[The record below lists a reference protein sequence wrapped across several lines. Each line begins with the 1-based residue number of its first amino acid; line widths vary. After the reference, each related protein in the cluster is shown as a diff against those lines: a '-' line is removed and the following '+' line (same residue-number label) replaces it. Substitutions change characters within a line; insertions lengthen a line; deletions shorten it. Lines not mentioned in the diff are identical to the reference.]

1 MKMTCKQILLGA
13 FFCCASLS
21 LAAQKLQP
29 VFKEISL
36 RSLDAFQ
43 SPYGNW
49 QVVGAV
55 QGAYDDT
62 LLTSSPGTGVLLNAF
77 TKASQ
82 FKPGHE
88 LKTRLE
94 HGDLLM
100 EADIM
105 VPKGSNSG
113 IYFQSRYEV
122 QIFDSWRN
130 RSPRHS
136 DMGGLYERWKDDKGY
151 EGSAPLTNAS
161 FAPGLWQ
168 HLEVSF
174 KAPRFDATG
183 KKTTPAKFAYVKLNG
198 VTIHENI
205 FVSGP
210 TRSAV
215 FDDEKPTGP
224 LLIQGDHGPVAIR
237 NIKLALQE
245 DLDVKLS
252 DISYKYYE
260 KTATDPVSA
269 ARVKPTVEGKTEAI
283 DVRVAPSREEY
294 FILYEGKMNMP
305 KKDSYR
311 FSLFTSGVGS
321 LDVDGR
327 TVIAPQSSS
336 IYNDPLRSDVSLDA
350 GLHSFRLWM
359 NKTNRWEAPAIAL
372 FVEAENSRAVPL
384 HAPASIPDQTPAPLF
399 AVKAEKNT
407 EIIRS
412 FMEHEGR
419 KLTHVLSVGDPG
431 GINYSYDLLQGGVLQ
446 VWRGDFLNTS
456 EMWYERGEPQ
466 TASPLGAAVV
476 LPGTCPVFN
485 ATNSKDSIADYKYK
499 GYTLNGT
506 GSPVFKYVYRNINIV
521 DQILPADQGT
531 GLNRNIKFSGEGVN
545 SLQIRAAQGKKIAMI
560 RKGVYGV
567 DDGRYFIRVAE
578 NSDARIVAYKDQQ
591 LLVLNPANDV
601 VNYQII
607 W

>member
-1 MKMTCKQILLGA
+1 MGVL
-13 FFCCASLS
+13 FSCASLS

-36 RSLDAFQ
+36 SSMDAFQ

-49 QVVGAV
+49 QIVGAV
-55 QGAYDDT
+55 HAAYDDT
-62 LLTSSPGTGVLLNAF
+62 MFTSSPGMGVLLNAF
-77 TKASQ
+77 TKVSQ

-88 LKTRLE
+88 LKTKVE
-94 HGDLLM
+94 HGDVVM

-122 QIFDSWRN
+122 QILDSWRN
-130 RSPRHS
+130 SVPRHS
-136 DMGGLYERWKDDKGY
+136 DMGGIYERWKDDRGF
-151 EGSAPLTNAS
+151 EGSAPLANAS

-168 HLEVSF
+168 HLEVAF
-174 KAPRFDATG
+174 QAPRFDAMG
-183 KKTTPAKFAYVKLNG
+183 KKITPAKFVYVKLNG

-210 TRSAV
+210 TRSAA
-215 FDDEKPTGP
+215 FEDEKPTGP

-237 NIKLALQE
+237 NIKLALQQ
-245 DLDVKLS
+245 DVDVTVS

-260 KTATDPVSA
+260 KTASDPVSA
-269 ARVKPTVEGKTEAI
+269 ARVNPTVQGKTSAI
-283 DVRVAPSREEY
+283 DVRVAPSREEF
-294 FILYEGKMNMP
+294 FIIYEGKINMP

-311 FSLFTSGVGS
+311 FSMFTSGMGS
-321 LDVDGR
+321 LEIDGK
-327 TVIAPQSSS
+327 TVIASENSS
-336 IYNDPLRSDVSLDA
+336 IYQYPLRGDVVLES
-350 GLHSFRLWM
+350 GPHSFRLWL

-372 FVEAENSRAVPL
+372 FVEGENTRAVPL
-384 HAPASIPDQTPAPLF
+384 HAAASIPDQTPAPLF

-412 FMEHEGR
+412 FMEHEGK
-419 KLTHVLSVGDPG
+419 KLTHVLSVGDPT
-431 GINYSYDLLQGGVLQ
+431 GINYSYDLLQGGILQ
-446 VWRGDFLNTS
+446 VWRGNFLNTT

-476 LPGTCPVFN
+476 LAGTCPVFD
-485 ATNSKDSIADYKYK
+485 ATISKDSIADYKYK

-506 GSPVFKYVYRNINIV
+506 GAPVFRYGYRNADLI
-521 DQILPADQGT
+521 DQILPAEQGK
-531 GLNRNIKFSGEGVN
+531 GLNRKIKISGEGVS
-545 SLQIRAAQGKKIAMI
+545 SLQFRAAQGKNIMMI
-560 RKGVYGV
+560 RNGLYTV
-567 DDGRYFIRVAE
+567 DNGRYFVQLPQTAE
-578 NSDARIVAYKDQQ
+578 ARISDYMGQQ
-591 LLVLNPANDV
+591 VLLLRSLNGE